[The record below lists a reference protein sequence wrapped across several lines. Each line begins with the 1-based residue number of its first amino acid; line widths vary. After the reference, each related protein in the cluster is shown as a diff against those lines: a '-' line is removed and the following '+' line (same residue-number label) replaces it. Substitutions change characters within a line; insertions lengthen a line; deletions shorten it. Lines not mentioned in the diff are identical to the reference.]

1 MEGSDDPEA
10 DLAEREVRL
19 PALKVKDTVKCAK
32 LDPTSHETKP
42 PARYTEASL
51 VQTME
56 KEGIGRP
63 STYASVI
70 GTIID
75 RGYVR
80 KNGTALI
87 PTFTAMIVSKH
98 FSAVIYQNMSI

>member
-1 MEGSDDPEA
+1 GFLRAYVEGSDDPDAE
-10 DLAEREVRL
+10 LHEREVRL
-19 PALKVKDTVKCAK
+19 PALVAKDNLSLKN
-32 LDPTSHETKP
+32 LEPTSHETKP
-42 PARYTEASL
+42 PARFTEASL

-63 STYASVI
+63 STYASII

-80 KNGTALI
+80 KVGTALI
-87 PTFTAMIVSKH
+87 PTFTAMVVSKLL
-98 FSAVIYQNMSI
+98 